1 MSKRSDTRDTHVTPD
16 TPDTRVTTPA
26 HDTGAARGS
35 DLRASPMMARLLDAL
50 ENGTDVGHYGRLT
63 FAMVA
68 RFFLPDQELIALLA
82 KQPEQDEESAR
93 AMVLQVK
100 GHDYNPPKRDRILQ
114 WQAQQDFQ
122 ICPDPEDP
130 NGCNVYRE
138 LRFPDHLYENIDEF
152 WEEQA
157 HSAEYESS

>member
-1 MSKRSDTRDTHVTPD
+1 MSKVNDTRDTRDTAPASETPD
-16 TPDTRVTTPA
+16 
-26 HDTGAARGS
+26 GRGT
-35 DLRASPMMARLLDAL
+35 DLRDSPMMARLLDAL
-50 ENGTDVGHYGRLT
+50 NEGTDIGHYGRLT

-68 RFFLPDQELIALLA
+68 RFFLPEDELVALLA
-82 KQPEQDEESAR
+82 KQPEQDEETAR

-122 ICPDPEDP
+122 ICPDADDP
-130 NGCNVYRE
+130 SACNVYRE
-138 LRFPDHLYENIDEF
+138 LRFPDHIYENIGDY

-157 HSAEYESS
+157 EASEHASS